1 LELGKK
7 GITANVYNDYE
18 YIANLERRRR
28 TDLKAKYEKAKQDY
42 LQRIANA
49 RRK

>member
-18 YIANLERRRR
+18 YIANLERKR